1 MSAKTAAPGADDA
14 KKAGA
19 SVPKRGKRKLL
30 IALPI
35 VLIAAGAGG
44 WFSGVI
50 PKLLGHEGG
59 REGTHAAEVTKAPSF
74 FDLPD
79 IIANLNTGSRRAA
92 FIKLKVKLELT
103 RAEDS
108 PAVQA
113 ALPRVLDL
121 FQGYLREMR
130 PEELR
135 GTASTYRLREELLAR
150 TNLAT
155 APVRVTSVL
164 FTEMIVQ

>member
-1 MSAKTAAPGADDA
+1 MSAKIAAPGADDA

-19 SVPKRGKRKLL
+19 SVPKRGKGKLL

-50 PKLLGHEGG
+50 PKLLAHEGGHEGS
-59 REGTHAAEVTKAPSF
+59 HAAEVTKAPSF

-150 TNLAT
+150 TNFAT